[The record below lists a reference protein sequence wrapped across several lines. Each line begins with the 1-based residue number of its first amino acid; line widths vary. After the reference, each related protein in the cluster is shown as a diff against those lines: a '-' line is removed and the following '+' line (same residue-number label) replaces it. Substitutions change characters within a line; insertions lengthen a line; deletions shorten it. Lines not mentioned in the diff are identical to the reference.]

1 MQVYTEP
8 INRLIEEFSKL
19 PGVGRKTA
27 QRLAFHVI
35 NMNNND
41 VETLSKA
48 ILDAKKEIKYCSICC
63 NITDKDPC
71 SMCSNKNRDSH
82 IICVVEDP
90 RDVAAMERTKEFKGQ
105 YHVLNGVISPMD
117 GIGPDMIR
125 IRELPKRSY
134 LIGAPNG
141 FGKTSF
147 VNECIITLRKQG
159 FRTVPYIT
167 LWELAQI
174 RADNEQRIT
183 NPYQKFEKNGD
194 KVVYKDRPE
203 TDEFKKKPEIV
214 TNSYSYSEYIN
225 ADCLFVG
232 FTNILSKEIE
242 SYTLYQLLAIR
253 GAKGLPTIVTISTS
267 IEIYET
273 DPLLKEYV
281 WDEIKNYDENKYC
294 YDRVYHVSCYKR
306 KAFAIDSRDEN
317 VDNDT
322 GIVG

>member
-1 MQVYTEP
+1 MDAFEELGIGTEKMEDTQKKMV
-8 INRLIEEFSKL
+8 EE
-19 PGVGRKTA
+19 A
-27 QRLAFHVI
+27 
-35 NMNNND
+35 
-41 VETLSKA
+41 
-48 ILDAKKEIKYCSICC
+48 KEIGIDLKHTRLDKEEAGKILYS
-63 NITDKDPC
+63 ITDKDREQAVYEKLIPEAY
-71 SMCSNKNRDSH
+71 KNASFNIEKIRAN
-82 IICVVEDP
+82 I
-90 RDVAAMERTKEFKGQ
+90 RGQ
-105 YHVLNGVISPMD
+105 YYKCNKLYKVYRFNEYASICEKILS
-117 GIGPDMIR
+117 MIR

-183 NPYQKFEKNGD
+183 NPYQKFEKHGD

-306 KAFAIDSRDEN
+306 KAYAIDSRDEN

>member
-1 MQVYTEP
+1 MDAFEELGIGTEKMEDTQKKMVEEAEE
-8 INRLIEEFSKL
+8 IGIDLKHTRLDKEEAGK
-19 PGVGRKTA
+19 
-27 QRLAFHVI
+27 
-35 NMNNND
+35 
-41 VETLSKA
+41 
-48 ILDAKKEIKYCSICC
+48 ILYS
-63 NITDKDPC
+63 ITDKDREQAVYEKLIPEAY
-71 SMCSNKNRDSH
+71 KNASFDIEKIRAN
-82 IICVVEDP
+82 I
-90 RDVAAMERTKEFKGQ
+90 RGQ
-105 YHVLNGVISPMD
+105 YYKCNKLYKVYRFNEYASICEKILS
-117 GIGPDMIR
+117 MIR

>member
-1 MQVYTEP
+1 MDAFEELGIGTEKMEDTQKKMVEEAEEVGIDLKHTRLDKEEAGKILYSITDVDREQAVYEK
-8 INRLIEEFSKL
+8 LIPEAYKNASFDIEKIRANIRGQYYKCNKL
-19 PGVGRKTA
+19 YKVYRFNEYA
-27 QRLAFHVI
+27 
-35 NMNNND
+35 
-41 VETLSKA
+41 
-48 ILDAKKEIKYCSICC
+48 SICEK
-63 NITDKDPC
+63 IL
-71 SMCSNKNRDSH
+71 S
-82 IICVVEDP
+82 
-90 RDVAAMERTKEFKGQ
+90 
-105 YHVLNGVISPMD
+105 
-117 GIGPDMIR
+117 MIR

-183 NPYQKFEKNGD
+183 NPYQKFEKRGD
-194 KVVYKDRPE
+194 KVVYRDRPE

-294 YDRVYHVSCYKR
+294 YDRVYHISCYKR
-306 KAFAIDSRDEN
+306 KAYAIDSRDEN